1 MPAYD
6 AVLFDPPAPV
16 AYVTLRNGKTGA
28 VWSEVPMLLDTG
40 ADVTLVPRQ
49 VIDRV
54 GGVIVPEK
62 NYELVGFDGTASFA
76 SVVRL
81 ELLFLDRTFKGQFLL
96 IEEPRGILGRNILN
110 RVPLLLD
117 GPHLTWK
124 EQLSGH

>member
-1 MPAYD
+1 
-6 AVLFDPPAPV
+6 
-16 AYVTLRNGKTGA
+16 
-28 VWSEVPMLLDTG
+28 MLLDSG
-40 ADVTLVPRQ
+40 ADVTLVPRE

-54 GGVIVPEK
+54 GVAIVPEK

-110 RVPLLLD
+110 RVPLFLD